1 LPLYFLKLKTMKLK
15 TLIFAGLFLLGI
27 GGISNAQ
34 TQINNGGFENW
45 DNLGTNNVEPTNWNS
60 FMTADANIITQF
72 GKKKRVDRSVVIRPG
87 TDGSY
92 SVVLWSTNEAGT
104 IANGNV
110 TTGKINM
117 GSTSPTNSANY
128 NFTKTTDG
136 NFNHVFTSQPDSIVF
151 WARFKPS
158 SNGTEQARVHAV
170 IHDSYDLRD
179 PADAGSTS
187 HIVGDATLNFT
198 KTNGLWVRKS
208 VPFVY
213 SGPSFTP
220 AHILISLTTNMTPG
234 GGSAGDSLYID
245 DMMVI
250 YNPILTTGTIATSEY
265 YVSSTQPASI
275 SIPFTLTGTMY
286 AGNVVTAQLSDAA
299 GSFADPVT
307 LGTLTTTTSGT
318 ITGTIPAGTITG
330 SGYRVRVVSSDYV
343 LTAADNGSDL
353 QIYLASNAVSPD
365 ALQTIEAGTNGATM
379 AVSEVGTATS
389 REWKYS
395 TTPGGPYASF
405 STAETGTTF
414 TPSFSTYGN
423 YFVVCESN
431 FPAGITVTSSEIQI
445 DVVDNVIAPATTQNI
460 DMTVAGTQVDVTEYP
475 VGTSREWL
483 FGTTSGG
490 PYSSFSP
497 SETALSYIPLFN
509 TAGTFYVI
517 CESMISGIPVTSGEV
532 EINVTDVTG
541 IQTNNSVAANV
552 YFSDNELIADLQNT
566 SLINP
571 ALQLFNMNGQFVAEY
586 DLQNNVVSRFKLDV
600 PAGLYMYRI
609 GTGEE
614 NISGKIL
621 KN

>member
-1 LPLYFLKLKTMKLK
+1 MKLK

-45 DNLGTNNVEPTNWNS
+45 DNFGTDNVEPTNWNS
-60 FMTADANIITQF
+60 FMTADAGF
-72 GKKKRVDRSVVIRPG
+72 PMSLGKAKRVDRSTVKRPG
-87 TDGSY
+87 STGTY
-92 SVVLWSTNEAGT
+92 SAVIWSTST
-104 IANGNV
+104 MSVIANGNL
-110 TTGKINM
+110 TTGKVNM
-117 GSTSPTNSANY
+117 GSFPPGNSANY
-128 NFTKTTDG
+128 NFTKRSDA
-136 NFNHVFTSQPDSIVF
+136 NHYHAFTSHPDSIVF
-151 WARFKPS
+151 WTKFKPS

-170 IHDSYDLRD
+170 IHDNYDLRD
-179 PADAGSTS
+179 PADGGSAPY
-187 HIVGDATLNFT
+187 IVGDATLNFS

-213 SGPSFTP
+213 SGPASTP
-220 AHILISLTTNMTPG
+220 AYILISLTTNMTPG

-250 YNPILTTGTIATSEY
+250 YNPTLTTGTIATSEY
-265 YVSSTQPASI
+265 YVSNLQAASI

-286 AGNVVTAQLSDAA
+286 TGNVVTAQLSDAA
-299 GSFADPVT
+299 GSFAAPVT

-330 SGYRVRVVSSDYV
+330 SGYRVRVVSSDYA

-353 QIYLASNAVSPD
+353 QIYLASNSVSPA
-365 ALQTIEAGTNGATM
+365 ALQTIEAGSTGTAM

-395 TTPGGPYASF
+395 TTTGGPYASF

-414 TPSFSTYGN
+414 TPSFSTYGT

-431 FPAGITVTSSEIQI
+431 FPAGITATSSEVQI

-483 FGTTSGG
+483 FATISGG
-490 PYSSFSP
+490 PYASFSP
-497 SETALSYIPLFN
+497 TETALSYIPLFN
-509 TAGTFYVI
+509 TAGTYYVI
-517 CESMISGIPVTSGEV
+517 CQSTINGIPVTSGEV
-532 EINVTDVTG
+532 QIIVTDVTG
-541 IQTNNSVAANV
+541 IPTNNSGDVNV
-552 YFSDNELIADLQNT
+552 YFSENALVADLQKST
-566 SLINP
+566 LINP
-571 ALQLFNMNGQFVAEY
+571 TLQLFNMNGQFVAEF
-586 DLQNNVVSRFKLDV
+586 DLQDNAVNRFELNV

-609 GTGEE
+609 GNSEE

>member
-1 LPLYFLKLKTMKLK
+1 MKLK
-15 TLIFAGLFLLGI
+15 TLLFAGLFLLGI

-34 TQINNGGFENW
+34 TPINNGGFENW
-45 DNLGTNNVEPTNWNS
+45 ENLGASNVEPTNWNS

-72 GKKKRVDRSVVIRPG
+72 GKKKRVDRSTVIRPG
-87 TDGSY
+87 TTGSY
-92 SVVLWSTNEAGT
+92 SAVLWSTNEAGT

-117 GSTSPTNSANY
+117 GSTTPASSNNY
-128 NFTKTTDG
+128 NFTKISDV
-136 NFNHVFTSQPDSIVF
+136 NHHHALTSHPDSIVF

-170 IHDSYDLRD
+170 IHDNGYDVRD
-179 PADAGSTS
+179 PADATSTT

-213 SGPSFTP
+213 SGPSSTP
-220 AHILISLTTNMTPG
+220 YYILISMTTNMTPG

-250 YNPILTTGTIATSEY
+250 YNPTLTTGTIATSEY
-265 YVSSTQPASI
+265 YVSSTQTASI

-286 AGNVVTAQLSDAA
+286 TGNVVTAQLSDAA
-299 GSFADPVT
+299 GSFAFPVT
-307 LGTLTTTTSGT
+307 LGSLTTTTSGT
-318 ITGTIPAGTITG
+318 ITGTIPAGTYTG

-353 QIYLASNAVSPD
+353 QIYLASNSVSPA
-365 ALQTIEAGTNGATM
+365 ALQTIEAGATGTAI

-395 TTPGGPYASF
+395 TTTGGPYASF
-405 STAETGTTF
+405 TTAETGTTF
-414 TPSFSTYGN
+414 TPSFSTYGT
-423 YFVVCESN
+423 YFIVCESN
-431 FPAGITVTSSEIQI
+431 FPAGITAISSEVHI

-490 PYSSFSP
+490 PYASFSP
-497 SETALSYIPLFN
+497 AETALAYIPLFN

-517 CESMISGIPVTSGEV
+517 CQSMINGIPVNSGEV
-532 EINVTDVTG
+532 EIIVTDVTG
-541 IQTNNSVAANV
+541 IQTNNSGDVNV
-552 YFSDNELIADLQNT
+552 YFSKNALVADIQNST
-566 SLINP
+566 LINP
-571 ALQLFNMNGQFVAEY
+571 TLQLFNVNGQFVAVY
-586 DLQNNVVSRFKLDV
+586 DLQNNAVSRFELNV

-609 GTGEE
+609 GTVEE
-614 NISGKIL
+614 NVSGKIL